1 MKQLLAALPLCL
13 LVHGCAAQSA
23 ATPDDA
29 ASSTATTSTSTAK
42 ATSEE
47 MPSNAPPMGASSAA
61 SESAAKNGKTSDA
74 NGPDPRYRVVDET
87 QPGLPADVV
96 AAMNRAKTTPP
107 PAKMVVAA
115 HPRLRLVTSK
125 GAITVE
131 LDSKAAPLQV
141 KSFIYLANRKF
152 FDNTR
157 FHRYVEDFVIQGG
170 DPLSKDPIY
179 SKYASGNQSP
189 VGTGGPGYQIP
200 REYNSLKHDAMVIAA
215 ARSGD
220 PDSASSQFYFTLKAQ
235 PSLDREN
242 SQDGFGYTVF
252 GRVIAGMDVV
262 LKLRQGDKLQSVQ
275 LIR

>member
-1 MKQLLAALPLCL
+1 
-13 LVHGCAAQSA
+13 
-23 ATPDDA
+23 
-29 ASSTATTSTSTAK
+29 
-42 ATSEE
+42 
-47 MPSNAPPMGASSAA
+47 MPSNAPPMGASSAVA
-61 SESAAKNGKTSDA
+61 SAAKNGKTSDA

-96 AAMNRAKTTPP
+96 AAMNKAKTTPP

-141 KSFIYLANRKF
+141 KSFVYLAGRKF

-157 FHRYVEDFVIQGG
+157 FHRYVQDFVIQGG

-179 SKYASGNQSP
+179 SKYGSVSESQP
-189 VGTGGPGYQIP
+189 PIVGTGGPGYQIP

-220 PDSASSQFYFTLKAQ
+220 PDSASSQFYFTLKAA
-235 PSLDREN
+235 SFLDREN

-252 GRVIAGMDVV
+252 GRVIAGKDVV